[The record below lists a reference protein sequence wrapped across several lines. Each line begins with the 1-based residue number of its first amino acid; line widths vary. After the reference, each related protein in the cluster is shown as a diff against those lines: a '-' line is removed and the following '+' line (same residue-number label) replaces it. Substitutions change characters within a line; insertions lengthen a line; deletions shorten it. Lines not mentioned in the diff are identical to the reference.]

1 MGGIFVRQNVA
12 SSSIFPSGTRGRLG
26 VLSPCRWY
34 THTPSTTSLLL
45 LLRYR
50 RLDQAWMVKI
60 LLDREGLLL
69 HTVRIIGYCQKVSS
83 LNCNFKFKFAM
94 RLLCALQSWDIWY
107 EHEWVHDAWQMT
119 VRVWCDLFS
128 FAFWTHALFYSR
140 GWHKKCHIISF
151 LDHRSFRL
159 CGY

>member
-94 RLLCALQSWDIWY
+94 RLLCALQSWDMIWT
-107 EHEWVHDAWQMT
+107 WMSAWRMT
-119 VRVWCDLFS
+119 DDSESVMWSFFFRFLNACVILFARVTQKMS
-128 FAFWTHALFYSR
+128 Y
-140 GWHKKCHIISF
+140 HIFFGSQE
-151 LDHRSFRL
+151 LSSVDM
-159 CGY
+159 